1 LEDICCT
8 LEICFNKGHKHST
21 IYPSEKLGSKKR
33 GRKIIGGGR
42 VLMAER
48 WRNFPSMFSY
58 NKQMVKTK
66 EQREERAIGETLENR
81 HNGL

>member
-1 LEDICCT
+1 
-8 LEICFNKGHKHST
+8 
-21 IYPSEKLGSKKR
+21 
-33 GRKIIGGGR
+33 
-42 VLMAER
+42 MAER